1 VQKFDE
7 DDEED
12 DDADPNDDTVAN
24 RYLFGEVGVF

>member
-12 DDADPNDDTVAN
+12 DDADPDDDTVAH
-24 RYLFGEVGVF
+24 RYLFGDVGVF